1 MTSSYDE
8 SVTALYRAPHES
20 FVSERTRLAAE
31 LKAGGDKAGAARL
44 TKLARPTISAWVV
57 NQLWWHARKA
67 FDALFESAQEL
78 RTGKLTARARH
89 REALAQL
96 GKQAQKLL
104 SESGHAATEATL
116 RRVTMT
122 LSGLAAAGS
131 FDPEAEGA
139 LSKDR
144 DPPGFDAFGGE
155 AFASG
160 EPATKEAHAEPAPK
174 EAHAQRATKEAHA
187 ETARAEAAA
196 EKRRAA
202 EAHAKKQ
209 AARKQLE
216 ASLHEAKQERSER
229 EREHDKLTKE
239 LAAAAREVERARAAV
254 EHAHAKLASFEREE

>member
-8 SVTALYRAPHES
+8 SLTALYRAPHES

-31 LKAGGDKAGAARL
+31 LKADGDKAGAARL
-44 TKLARPTISAWVV
+44 AKLARPTISAWIV

-78 RTGKLTARARH
+78 RTGKLAARARH

-96 GKQAQKLL
+96 GKHAQKLL

-122 LSGLAAAGS
+122 LSGLAAAGG
-131 FDPEAEGA
+131 FDPEPEGA

-155 AFASG
+155 AFASV
-160 EPATKEAHAEPAPK
+160 EPAPK
-174 EAHAQRATKEAHA
+174 AAH
-187 ETARAEAAA
+187 TAAAREEAAR
-196 EKRRAA
+196 EKASAKKRAA

-209 AARKQLE
+209 AARKQLD
-216 ASLHEAKQERSER
+216 ASVHEAKRELSER
-229 EREHDKLTKE
+229 EAGHDKLKNE

-254 EHAHAKLASFEREE
+254 ENAQAKLAAFEREE

>member
-8 SVTALYRAPHES
+8 SLTALYRAPHES

-44 TKLARPTISAWVV
+44 AKLARPTISAWVV
-57 NQLWWHARKA
+57 NQLWWHAREP
-67 FDALFESAQEL
+67 FNALFESAQQL
-78 RTGKLTARARH
+78 RTGKLAARARH

-96 GKQAQKLL
+96 GKHAQRLL
-104 SESGHAATEATL
+104 TESDHAATEATL

-131 FDPEAEGA
+131 FDPDPEGA

-155 AFASG
+155 AFASL
-160 EPATKEAHAEPAPK
+160 EPAPK
-174 EAHAQRATKEAHA
+174 EARATA
-187 ETARAEAAA
+187 AREEAAHEA
-196 EKRRAA
+196 EKKQAA

-216 ASLHEAKQERSER
+216 ESVHEAKRELSER
-229 EREHDKLTKE
+229 EGEHDKLKKE
-239 LAAAAREVERARAAV
+239 LAAAAREVERARTAV
-254 EHAHAKLASFEREE
+254 EHAQAKLAALERED